1 MTYARKTLSE
11 IKLIHGDY
19 GNFIK
24 GQKLP
29 NTKEKKYKEP
39 PYKDLAASN
48 EIDGETLNEKC
59 WPGYE
64 KKGMKTMFGKRYPN
78 CVKKKKTRKE
88 DFSDWRSE
96 LEEIEEKKMTKAQI
110 KKRDE
115 IADAISTKDMKD
127 RYGDKNVKYAIATKL
142 AMKEG
147 VGSVVKGG
155 LKLGSKLL
163 KKSAPFMGGA
173 TVGGTIGYETGKEKE
188 REKTD
193 AMMRSAYQDQGM
205 LLQTNSDLRKQIKD
219 LKKKAVKEDNIQEIL
234 DKKDIPHVKKL
245 VGKLRKGS
253 KTHAKQA
260 DDLEKAMNEGVGNV
274 IKKLA
279 KTVGKKVGSG
289 AKTLG
294 KVADDPVKSLGMGAA
309 AGGAGAILINQRK
322 EINKRNRRN
331 NPTVK
336 ENTAIE
342 SELVI
347 QDWNSDD
354 IKFTEIE
361 TVDIIKAKPLKE
373 NVKKKIIV
381 KGIKALGNLSKK
393 TKIKTI
399 SPKPV
404 ATPGTTFASGGKFAP
419 GSFSNVSDYAGAL
432 PKPTKTGG
440 GVYVAPIYDSGTRI
454 SPGAIKPTKGAFKGG
469 GSLKGRIDPDT
480 GDRVPVK
487 DYIDIMKSKG
497 KKYYEPVK
505 GAKFGDKIMATKR
518 KAFEPLKQEK
528 LPYPKPRTP
537 DVKKSKFKVRDDA
550 TFGDQIMVRKNEPFS
565 RNFIGRTPMPKP
577 LGKAK
582 YEVGKDGATEF
593 MGGADTF
600 SKVNRRFADKKYN
613 LPGLKK
619 PAAAPKDASK
629 LYTPKD
635 SYYSTSKKNENILNT
650 VKPDR
655 KTGSSVNPEA
665 GRVLFGKG
673 ELKTGVKKKGKTIY
687 KENMDLEEGVKRKII
702 KKLVNKAIKKLGKGG
717 KESKYSV
724 DKALSKKI
732 QLQSIKN
739 QANYPSELGRQINKG
754 TTPVKVDVSK
764 PINFDKYFGG
774 SPSPVKKKFGT
785 QKPTGTFIDDLP
797 PPEVKPLSKSQRKL
811 MKKLN
816 KQQMKEIENDP
827 MSKIIKKQIE
837 KETGTKTRKFSQKG
851 GVTKGNEN
859 EILSNV
865 KPKPKKPLKDHF
877 DWRNE
882 LDEDWQKVNR
892 KDKTDGLSKAAVKA
906 YRRENPGS
914 KLQTA
919 VTTKPSKLKKGAKSA
934 KRRLSFCRR
943 KKGMK
948 KKLTSAKTRRDPDS
962 RINKA
967 LRRWN
972 C

>member
-1 MTYARKTLSE
+1 MTYAKKTLSE
-11 IKLIHGDY
+11 IKLIHGNY

-24 GQKLP
+24 GQKLDKR
-29 NTKEKKYKEP
+29 KEKKYKTP
-39 PYKDLAASN
+39 PYQDLAAST
-48 EIDGETLNEKC
+48 EIDGESLDEKC

-88 DFSDWRSE
+88 EFSDWRSDIDIDE
-96 LEEIEEKKMTKAQI
+96 RKMTEKEKRKDDRL
-110 KKRDE
+110 KKKYEKSD
-115 IADAISTKDMKD
+115 DMMKSFKDQYGEKEGEKIFYAKIRKD
-127 RYGDKNVKYAIATKL
+127 

-155 LKLGSKLL
+155 LKLGNKLL

-173 TVGGTIGYETGKEKE
+173 TVGGTIGYEAGKEKE

-219 LKKKAVKEDNIQEIL
+219 LKKKSVKEDNIQEIL
-234 DKKDIPHVKKL
+234 DKKDVPHVKKL
-245 VGKLRKGS
+245 VKKLRDGS

-260 DDLEKAMNEGVGNV
+260 DDLEVA
-274 IKKLA
+274 L
-279 KTVGKKVGSG
+279 KT
-289 AKTLG
+289 
-294 KVADDPVKSLGMGAA
+294 
-309 AGGAGAILINQRK
+309 
-322 EINKRNRRN
+322 
-331 NPTVK
+331 

-393 TKIKTI
+393 TKIKPI

-404 ATPGTTFASGGKFAP
+404 GTPGTTYATGGKFPP
-419 GSFSNVSDYAGAL
+419 GYFNKVPDYAGAV

-440 GVYVAPIYDSGTRI
+440 GMYSTTYNLGTKL
-454 SPGAIKPTKGAFKGG
+454 SPGAIKPVKGAFKGG
-469 GSLKGRIDPDT
+469 GSLKGRIDPGT
-480 GDRVPVK
+480 GNRVSVK
-487 DYIDIMKSKG
+487 DYKDIMKTQYG
-497 KKYYEPVK
+497 KNYYEPVK
-505 GAKFGDKIMATKR
+505 GAKFGDKIMATNR
-518 KAFEPLKQEK
+518 KAFEPAIKQEK
-528 LPYPKPRTP
+528 LPYPKPRKEP
-537 DVKKSKFKVRDDA
+537 KFKVRDDA

-565 RNFIGRTPMPKP
+565 RNFTGRTPMPKP
-577 LGKAK
+577 SGKAK
-582 YEVGKDGATEF
+582 YEVGKKGVDEF
-593 MGGADTF
+593 TGGETY
-600 SKVNRRFADKKYN
+600 SKVGFRTFKDKKYGF
-613 LPGLKK
+613 PGLKK
-619 PAAAPKDASK
+619 PASAPKDASRFYEPK
-629 LYTPKD
+629 GYRDYTPKKD
-635 SYYSTSKKNENILNT
+635 MPTT
-650 VKPDR
+650 
-655 KTGSSVNPEA
+655 NPEA

-687 KENMDLEEGVKRKII
+687 KENVDLDEKFQFLKKAFGKNIIRATGIDKAMGKFPRLSRKASISLTTGKALKGFKDAIQKVKDLKNLQKMSDAPSKFPRDTKII
-702 KKLVNKAIKKLGKGG
+702 K
-717 KESKYSV
+717 
-724 DKALSKKI
+724 
-732 QLQSIKN
+732 
-739 QANYPSELGRQINKG
+739 
-754 TTPVKVDVSK
+754 
-764 PINFDKYFGG
+764 
-774 SPSPVKKKFGT
+774 VKKKINPNAVF
-785 QKPTGTFIDDLP
+785 PTKAN
-797 PPEVKPLSKSQRKL
+797 VKIKNEIISDTGIS
-811 MKKLN
+811 N
-816 KQQMKEIENDP
+816 KNP
-827 MSKIIKKQIE
+827 IKKKF
-837 KETGTKTRKFSQKG
+837 KE
-851 GVTKGNEN
+851 
-859 EILSNV
+859 
-865 KPKPKKPLKDHF
+865 HY
-877 DWRNE
+877 DWREE

-892 KDKTDGLSKAAVKA
+892 KDKTDGLSKKAVKA

-919 VTTKPSKLKKGAKSA
+919 VTKDPKKLKKGSKSA

-943 KKGMK
+943 MKGMK